1 MARMSLIWRTSF
13 ASSCWRGEAHVHDH
27 ETTDRRPVRTDG
39 GERNPA
45 RDESLRA
52 DQRGAGG
59 EDDERRKT
67 LGVFGAILASDSRA
81 SSHRLACP
89 DREAGRI
96 PQEDSEPEPDVSV
109 ARGGIDDYED
119 RQPGPEDVALVVE
132 VAESTLADDRAMA
145 VPYGGGGIPVFWIV
159 NIPGR
164 QLEVYA
170 NPAGGAYPA
179 PTILAEKESVD
190 LTIGGQVVG
199 RIAVADLLPRRS

>member
-1 MARMSLIWRTSF
+1 MSTITKRLTVDQYEQMVENGTLPETNRFELINGVLVEKMTKGGKHWRLRS
-13 ASSCWRGEAHVHDH
+13 D
-27 ETTDRRPVRTDG
+27 P
-39 GERNPA
+39 GERFTRFFPPA
-45 RDESLRA
+45 GMSGSRSRSA
-52 DQRGAGG
+52 SP
-59 EDDERRKT
+59 RR
-67 LGVFGAILASDSRA
+67 IASRSRTY
-81 SSHRLACP
+81 
-89 DREAGRI
+89 
-96 PQEDSEPEPDVSV
+96 QW
-109 ARGGIDDYED
+109 RGGIDDYED

-132 VAESTLADDRAMA
+132 VAESTLADDRTMA

>member
-1 MARMSLIWRTSF
+1 MV
-13 ASSCWRGEAHVHDH
+13 G
-27 ETTDRRPVRTDG
+27 
-39 GERNPA
+39 
-45 RDESLRA
+45 
-52 DQRGAGG
+52 
-59 EDDERRKT
+59 
-67 LGVFGAILASDSRA
+67 
-81 SSHRLACP
+81 
-89 DREAGRI
+89 
-96 PQEDSEPEPDVSV
+96 
-109 ARGGIDDYED
+109 GGIDDYED

-190 LTIGGQVVG
+190 LRQPGVRLSAGSP
-199 RIAVADLLPRRS
+199 VADLLPRWS

>member
-1 MARMSLIWRTSF
+1 MSTITKRLTVDQYEQMVENGTLPETNRFELINGVLVEKMTKGGKHS
-13 ASSCWRGEAHVHDH
+13 ASSERSWRAIHALLPTGWHVRI
-27 ETTDRRPVRTDG
+27 EKPVR
-39 GERNPA
+39 
-45 RDESLRA
+45 
-52 DQRGAGG
+52 
-59 EDDERRKT
+59 
-67 LGVFGAILASDSRA
+67 
-81 SSHRLACP
+81 
-89 DREAGRI
+89 I
-96 PQEDSEPEPDVSV
+96 PLEDSEPEPDVSV
-109 ARGGIDDYED
+109 ARGSIDDYED

-190 LTIGGQVVG
+190 LTIGGQNVG